1 MKLVPFHPLFS
12 ELLSRITELDVRLS
26 DREYEVEDQCE
37 GYESYSRDHYQ
48 LGAELHTRRIF
59 FEES

>member
-12 ELLSRITELDVRLS
+12 ELLSRITEPDVRLS

-37 GYESYSRDHYQ
+37 GYES
-48 LGAELHTRRIF
+48 HT
-59 FEES
+59 